1 MLDFNPVIASA
12 NNSVR
17 NRAEEAPQ
25 RLASDFTKTLH
36 LGRGITDLIE
46 GVIDQAFRDLAH
58 RFDPR
63 NGGFGPAP
71 KFPSP
76 HNILFLL
83 THFRT
88 TGSALS
94 LQMARLTLTRMRQ
107 GGIWEHVGYGFHR
120 DSNDPEYICPHTHK
134 MT

>member
-1 MLDFNPVIASA
+1 MGMLDLIPDISRAWDNNPNKV
-12 NNSVR
+12 
-17 NRAEEAPQ
+17 EEAAQ
-25 RLASDFTKTLH
+25 SLASGFTKTLD

-46 GVIDQAFRDLAH
+46 GIIDQAFRDLAN

-88 TGSALS
+88 ISEEHTSE
-94 LQMARLTLTRMRQ
+94 LQSRGQLVCRL
-107 GGIWEHVGYGFHR
+107 
-120 DSNDPEYICPHTHK
+120 
-134 MT
+134 